1 MVVYERV
8 AREVEDKWVMSE
20 EVASELRLQV
30 EALMSQ
36 NTATQAQLQQQVLLL
51 LVNFAPASTA
61 SDLKGHSWHF
71 LGTGEKSIMHSFFAL
86 CWLVPRV
93 ASTICPG

>member
-1 MVVYERV
+1 MLPLCATEAVDKRAHLHRVSDSCNTPQDMVVYERV

-30 EALMSQ
+30 EALMAQ

-51 LVNFAPASTA
+51 LVNFAPAFNS
-61 SDLKGHSWHF
+61 L
-71 LGTGEKSIMHSFFAL
+71 
-86 CWLVPRV
+86 
-93 ASTICPG
+93 